1 MTLSSWHEGAAILFL
16 LSVVIWPL
24 ILAWSYSRR
33 SDFSF
38 VQVLFVFLAM
48 LFAYCLWR
56 GRRRHQSR
64 RPIKGGGIILCNH
77 RSSVD
82 PFFIQVSLDRPVY
95 WMVARE
101 YCEKP
106 LLAFLLSP
114 VPIIPTSRRGA
125 DSGAIRMAIEKA
137 RQGFLV
143 GIFPE
148 GRINTTTDFMISV
161 RPGAM
166 MIAQRAGVQVIP
178 MFLEGSPYRGSMLS
192 AFSMTADV
200 RTVIGDPY
208 RLEDVSGFGNA
219 STGKE
224 QQALLMLDAINRIA
238 KLAGVEGFIPRL
250 AGRKWAEE
258 D

>member
-1 MTLSSWHEGAAILFL
+1 MMLASWHEGAAILFL
-16 LSVVIWPL
+16 LAVVLWPL

-38 VQVLFVFLAM
+38 VQVFFVFLAM
-48 LFAYCLWR
+48 VFVYCLWR
-56 GRRRHQSR
+56 GRRRYPSR
-64 RPIKGGGIILCNH
+64 RSIKGGGIILCNH

-82 PFFIQVSLDRPVY
+82 PFFIQASLDRPVY

-106 LLAFLLSP
+106 LLAFLLKP

-148 GRINTTTDFMISV
+148 GRINTTTDFMLSV

-166 MIAQRAGVQVIP
+166 MIAQRAGVQVLP
-178 MFLEGSPYRGSMLS
+178 MFLDGSPYRGSMLS
-192 AFSMTADV
+192 PFFMTADV
-200 RTVIGDPY
+200 RAVIGDPY
-208 RLEDVSGFGNA
+208 RREDVSEFDDVAAGR
-219 STGKE
+219 E

-238 KLAGVEGFIPRL
+238 RLGGVDGFIPRL
-250 AGRKWAEE
+250 AGRKWAEQ